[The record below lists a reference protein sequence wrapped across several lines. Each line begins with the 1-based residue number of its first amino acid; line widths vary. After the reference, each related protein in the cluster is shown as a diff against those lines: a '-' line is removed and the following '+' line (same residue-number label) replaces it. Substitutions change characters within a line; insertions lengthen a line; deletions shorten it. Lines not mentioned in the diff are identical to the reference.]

1 MVGWSIGTT
10 LLFCVAGPWYCNVG
24 AIVGWSIGPTRLTTL
39 VAPLATF
46 TWMIFVDGG
55 RGIFLLRALS
65 PNRISNSLNPTG
77 FRGIVR

>member
-1 MVGWSIGTT
+1 M
-10 LLFCVAGPWYCNVG
+10 
-24 AIVGWSIGPTRLTTL
+24 RLTTL

-46 TWMIFVDGG
+46 TCIIFVEGG

-65 PNRISNSLNPTG
+65 PNRISNSLNPAG